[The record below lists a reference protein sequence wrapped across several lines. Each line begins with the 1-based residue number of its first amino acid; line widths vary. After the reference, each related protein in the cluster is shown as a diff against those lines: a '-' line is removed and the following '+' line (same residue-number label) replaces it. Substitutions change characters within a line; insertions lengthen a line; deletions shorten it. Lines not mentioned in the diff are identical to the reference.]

1 METTWNIEHSVF
13 AKTSVGQQEISQK
26 TLGLTPLQRRLLIL
40 VDGKRGFAEL
50 LQLLAGQDLRGLF
63 SELIGRGCIEPSAS
77 VATPPA
83 QVVAA
88 VARSAPALDQNTPT
102 GAAGVLR
109 SLPDAS
115 LRSAKEIDMARNFMI
130 NTLTMTFGHHHCVS
144 LVDALHNC
152 TDSIGLRD
160 KFLDWYKLMESTRS
174 SAKEL
179 PSLVKRLTSVL

>member
-1 METTWNIEHSVF
+1 
-13 AKTSVGQQEISQK
+13 
-26 TLGLTPLQRRLLIL
+26 
-40 VDGKRGFAEL
+40 
-50 LQLLAGQDLRGLF
+50 
-63 SELIGRGCIEPSAS
+63 
-77 VATPPA
+77 
-83 QVVAA
+83 VAA